1 MGGYQQLVAGSL
13 HPQEEV
19 GWGEGEGRGGRK
31 KERKKERSF
40 CGAAPGATLC
50 LTGRYICHFRSRR
63 VNICPLLKPPTT
75 WRVVKGSLGR
85 RGYNGWNICP
95 CVCLCVC
102 VCVKPRSC
110 LAPLNR
116 IKRLDMCFPLS
127 GFSLPTSSGMLGGFS
142 GRLFFLRYRNQQLQQ
157 PTRRSVFV
165 CLFVYCLFGQ
175 L

>member
-1 MGGYQQLVAGSL
+1 M
-13 HPQEEV
+13 
-19 GWGEGEGRGGRK
+19 
-31 KERKKERSF
+31 
-40 CGAAPGATLC
+40 
-50 LTGRYICHFRSRR
+50 
-63 VNICPLLKPPTT
+63 NICPLLKPPTT

-142 GRLFFLRYRNQQLQQ
+142 GRLFFFCDIAISSCSSLPGAVFL
-157 PTRRSVFV
+157 FV
-165 CLFVYCLFGQ
+165 CLFIVYLASCEIDLAHLHNIGVLIDSDLLARMSRRARLLQRPQRVPVSYFHSFA
-175 L
+175 